1 MKTVKKETI
10 MLIFL
15 LMLISLLACVRE
27 ETLLTEGDKA
37 IHLIYGNNMDGEIEP
52 CG

>member
-1 MKTVKKETI
+1 MKTVKKESI
-10 MLIFL
+10 MLVFFLMLIF
-15 LMLISLLACVRE
+15 LLACVRE
-27 ETLLTEGDKA
+27 EVLLAEGDKA